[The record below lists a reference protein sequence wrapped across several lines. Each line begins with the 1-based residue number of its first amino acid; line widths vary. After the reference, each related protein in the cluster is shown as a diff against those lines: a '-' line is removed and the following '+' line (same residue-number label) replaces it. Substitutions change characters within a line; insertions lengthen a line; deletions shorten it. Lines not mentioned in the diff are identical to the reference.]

1 MKRFCGLLNFF
12 LLLTAVPAHPMM
24 GDADTTISTSSAEM
38 STVASKPSVEETDT
52 TMTHAPTTTVAQ
64 LDSVTDVN
72 TVASMDSS
80 TTLSTITP
88 SIAGMTNLFETPTAF
103 VTDNKIQEPTTT
115 AHSTSMPELST
126 MVEAVETSSVTLS
139 DTTTHLTP
147 ASEQST
153 MMQTVDTTSHVT
165 PASEMSTMVQ
175 ALETNSVVSSDT
187 TTHLTPAS
195 EQSTMVQAVDGNTVV
210 PPETPSET
218 ITTTLPMTLPATTM
232 TMTTSNQDANEI
244 LQPAG
249 DPGFSASNLA
259 SLFGNNNMN
268 PGGDL
273 AVLNNI
279 DGHADVDNV
288 LTMSSNEET
297 TRMASSTDSKIDGGD
312 KQTAP
317 SAPVTEPPK
326 PQETN
331 EMGDGNSGCHTISA
345 SLAVLSLAVFYL
357 IV

>member
-175 ALETNSVVSSDT
+175 A
-187 TTHLTPAS
+187 
-195 EQSTMVQAVDGNTVV
+195 VDGNTVV